1 MLAVENLKV
10 YFDVK
15 NIRGV
20 KTKLRAVD
28 GVSLHLK
35 KGEAYGIVGES
46 GSGKSTI
53 GKAILNLAPKTDG
66 KIVIDGHDITTMN
79 RANETG
85 CANMPR

>member
-15 NIRGV
+15 NNRGV

-35 KGEAYGIVGES
+35 KVRPTELSGES
-46 GSGKSTI
+46 GPVNPQSVKHT
-53 GKAILNLAPKTDG
+53 NLAQS
-66 KIVIDGHDITTMN
+66 I
-79 RANETG
+79 
-85 CANMPR
+85 

>member
-53 GKAILNLAPKTDG
+53 GKAILNLAQRRTEKS
-66 KIVIDGHDITTMN
+66 
-79 RANETG
+79 
-85 CANMPR
+85 

>member
-1 MLAVENLKV
+1 MLERGERVMLAVENLKV

-35 KGEAYGIVGES
+35 KG
-46 GSGKSTI
+46 
-53 GKAILNLAPKTDG
+53 
-66 KIVIDGHDITTMN
+66 
-79 RANETG
+79 
-85 CANMPR
+85 